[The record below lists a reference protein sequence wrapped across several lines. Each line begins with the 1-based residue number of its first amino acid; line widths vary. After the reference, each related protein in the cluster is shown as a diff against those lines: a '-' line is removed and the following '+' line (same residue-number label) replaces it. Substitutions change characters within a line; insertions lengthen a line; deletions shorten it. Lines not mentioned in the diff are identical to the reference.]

1 MIFFLWR
8 KTKSART
15 YLLLTGL
22 SESGKTY
29 LFSQLLYSI
38 DKETFS
44 SISINIGDYH
54 SSDSNGGGG
63 GPIIKFVDIPGNERL
78 RNKFFDEFKYLARA
92 IIYVIDSVTF
102 QKDVK
107 DVADYLYTI
116 LADQQS
122 IPILILCN
130 KQDETMAKSAAVIKN
145 LLEKE
150 LNVVRTTR
158 CSSLQ
163 SVDNNAQ
170 VESVFLG
177 KHGVDFTF
185 EQLSQNIQLIECSAK
200 NRDFKQLTNWIQKV

>member
-44 SISINIGDYH
+44 SISTNIGDYH
-54 SSDSNGGGG
+54 SNDNNG

-78 RNKFFDEFKYLARA
+78 RNKFFDEFKYLARG

-130 KQDETMAKSAAVIKN
+130 KQDETMAKSSVVIKN

-150 LNVVRTTR
+150 LNLVRTTR

-163 SVDNNAQ
+163 SVDNSQ

-185 EQLSQNIQLIECSAK
+185 EQLSQNIQLVECSAK
-200 NRDFKQLTNWIQKV
+200 NRDFKELTNWIQKV